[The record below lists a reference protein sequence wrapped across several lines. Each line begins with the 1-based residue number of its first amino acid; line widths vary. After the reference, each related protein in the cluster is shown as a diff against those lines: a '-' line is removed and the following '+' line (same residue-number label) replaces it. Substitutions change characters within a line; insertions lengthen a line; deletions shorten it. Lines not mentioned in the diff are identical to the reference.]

1 MGDLEIGYKGDIF
14 FTIPYI
20 DAFIW
25 FAVIVYLFFLL
36 DVLHQ
41 ILDKLTQINMNIS
54 RLPKKT
60 GL

>member
-41 ILDKLTQINMNIS
+41 
-54 RLPKKT
+54 
-60 GL
+60 